1 MFKVFNMNTR
11 KRCEICSDLTTETL
25 AKGVKY
31 VQSQQQKH
39 QKKVRNIFK
48 VNNIN
53 TRTRCEISSDLTIET
68 LEKCVRYVQS

>member
-31 VQSQQQKH
+31 VQSQQ
-39 QKKVRNIFK
+39 
-48 VNNIN
+48 
-53 TRTRCEISSDLTIET
+53 
-68 LEKCVRYVQS
+68 